1 MDLTVRGRCALAAS
15 RFRAGCLVVGAAV
28 ALLAGCQ
35 TVQPAAACQVD
46 GPEALLPANVL
57 QVRTGMSRDALER
70 LMGEPDYSPAEG
82 QYYFSTGGD
91 CPLGI
96 DGHAA
101 PCGLVAS
108 FGLAE
113 GADGVRVPGRLA
125 SCWWGAIGE

>member
-1 MDLTVRGRCALAAS
+1 MTFRGLGVPAS
-15 RFRAGCLVVGAAV
+15 SRLRASCLGAVAAV

-35 TVQPAAACQVD
+35 PVRPAGACLVD

-57 QVRTGMSRDALER
+57 EVRPGMSRDALVR
-70 LMGEPDYSPAEG
+70 LMGEPDYSPVEG

-96 DGHAA
+96 DGHEA

-108 FGLAE
+108 FGPDE
-113 GADGVRVPGRLA
+113 DADGAGVPGRLE

>member
-1 MDLTVRGRCALAAS
+1 MGNAAAS
-15 RFRAGCLVVGAAV
+15 RLRGFGLLAAAAT

-35 TVQPAAACQVD
+35 PVRPEAACLVD
-46 GPEALLPANVL
+46 GPEALLPAKVL
-57 QVRTGMSRDALER
+57 DVRPGMTREALER

-96 DGHAA
+96 DGHEA

-108 FGLAE
+108 FGPE
-113 GADGVRVPGRLA
+113 EDADGARLPGRLE